1 MGIDVETQIRV
12 RQSGEEVSRL
22 VVGVPRI
29 TFHVIDV
36 GIPESLDWAV
46 QGAAPAKVPI
56 EHLSHGG
63 AFG

>member
-22 VVGVPRI
+22 VVGVSRV
-29 TFHVIDV
+29 TVHVIDV
-36 GIPESLDWAV
+36 GIPESLDRAV
-46 QGAAPAKVPI
+46 QGAVPAKVLI